1 MKTIE
6 DQIKESVT
14 SVEARLDKMDIV
26 LLVLSDTIIAMQKKI
41 ADLEQRNKDLDDY
54 WKNID
59 RLHPV

>member
-6 DQIKESVT
+6 DQIKENVT

-26 LLVLSDTIIAMQKKI
+26 LLVLSDTIIAIQKKI

-54 WKNID
+54 FKN
-59 RLHPV
+59 LG

>member
-6 DQIKESVT
+6 DQIKENVT

-26 LLVLSDTIIAMQKKI
+26 LLVLSDTIIAIQKKI

>member
-6 DQIKESVT
+6 DQIKENVT